1 MIPEKCEAAFRKDH
15 AQTKKPKRTAL
26 WHALGSPPLHCYKP
40 VSGETLKQGTSM
52 GDRPVIRRAIGAAA
66 AVAVGL
72 SLAATPASSQSF
84 TDKLKGMFGGGS
96 SEEKPKEA
104 APSETTS
111 ESDLTCP
118 PVTVRAGASTFK
130 IAVPGKEAV
139 GNDLRYQATITKI
152 ARECSINAGEIT
164 AKIGI
169 QGRVIAGPAGAP
181 PSVQVPI
188 RVAVVQAGIGEK
200 VIATKAY
207 QTTVAMTEDSS
218 VPFVLVAEDLVY
230 PAPKGTDAD
239 SYVFYVGFDPQS
251 LKPEPKAKPAKKK

>member
-1 MIPEKCEAAFRKDH
+1 M
-15 AQTKKPKRTAL
+15 
-26 WHALGSPPLHCYKP
+26 Y
-40 VSGETLKQGTSM
+40 GTSM
-52 GDRPVIRRAIGAAA
+52 GDRPVIRRAIGAVT

-72 SLAATPASSQSF
+72 SLAAAPAAAQSLGDRF
-84 TDKLKGMFGGGS
+84 KSLFGGGS
-96 SEEKPKEA
+96 SEEKPA
-104 APSETTS
+104 AKPSESTTDD
-111 ESDLTCP
+111 DLTCP

-130 IAVPGKEAV
+130 VGAPGKEAA
-139 GNDLRYQATITKI
+139 GNDLRYQATISKT
-152 ARECSINAGEIT
+152 ARECSINAGQIT
-164 AKIGI
+164 ARIGI

-181 PSVQVPI
+181 PSVQVPL

-230 PAPKGTDAD
+230 PAPTGAAGE
-239 SYVFYVGFDPQS
+239 SYVFYVGFDPQA

>member
-1 MIPEKCEAAFRKDH
+1 
-15 AQTKKPKRTAL
+15 
-26 WHALGSPPLHCYKP
+26 
-40 VSGETLKQGTSM
+40 M
-52 GDRPVIRRAIGAAA
+52 GDKPVIRRAIGAAA

-72 SLAATPASSQSF
+72 SLAATPAASQSI
-84 TDKLKGMFGGGS
+84 TDRFKSLFGGS
-96 SEEKPKEA
+96 SEEKPKAPTEA
-104 APSETTS
+104 TEDT
-111 ESDLTCP
+111 DLTCP

-130 IAVPGKEAV
+130 VGAPGKEAA
-139 GNDLRYQATITKI
+139 GNDLRYQATISKT
-152 ARECSINAGEIT
+152 ARECSINAGQIT
-164 AKIGI
+164 ARIGI

-181 PSVQVPI
+181 PSVQVPV

-230 PAPKGTDAD
+230 PAPSGAAAD
-239 SYVFYVGFDPQS
+239 SYVFYVGFDPQA

>member
-1 MIPEKCEAAFRKDH
+1 
-15 AQTKKPKRTAL
+15 
-26 WHALGSPPLHCYKP
+26 
-40 VSGETLKQGTSM
+40 M
-52 GDRPVIRRAIGAAA
+52 GDKPVIRRAIGAVA

-84 TDKLKGMFGGGS
+84 TDKLKGLFGGGS
-96 SEEKPKEA
+96 SEEKPAPA
-104 APSETTS
+104 APSEATDET
-111 ESDLTCP
+111 DLTCP
-118 PVTVRAGASTFK
+118 PITVRAGASTFK
-130 IAVPGKEAV
+130 VGAPGKEAV
-139 GNDLRYQATITKI
+139 GNDLRYQATISKT
-152 ARECSINAGEIT
+152 ARECTINGGEIT

-181 PSVQVPI
+181 PSVQVPL
-188 RVAVVQAGIGEK
+188 RVAVVQAGVGEK

-230 PAPKGTDAD
+230 PAPKGAVAD
-239 SYVFYVGFDPQS
+239 NYVFYVGFDPQA

>member
-1 MIPEKCEAAFRKDH
+1 MADK
-15 AQTKKPKRTAL
+15 
-26 WHALGSPPLHCYKP
+26 
-40 VSGETLKQGTSM
+40 
-52 GDRPVIRRAIGAAA
+52 PVIRRAIGAMT

-72 SLAATPASSQSF
+72 SLAAAPAAAQSLGDRF
-84 TDKLKGMFGGGS
+84 KSLFGGGS
-96 SEEKPKEA
+96 SEEKPA
-104 APSETTS
+104 AKPSESTTDD
-111 ESDLTCP
+111 DLTCP

-130 IAVPGKEAV
+130 VGAPGKEAA
-139 GNDLRYQATITKI
+139 GNDLRYQATISKT
-152 ARECSINAGEIT
+152 ARECSINAGQIT
-164 AKIGI
+164 ARIGI

-181 PSVQVPI
+181 PSVQVPL

-230 PAPKGTDAD
+230 PAPTGAAGE
-239 SYVFYVGFDPQS
+239 SYVFYVGFDPQA

>member
-1 MIPEKCEAAFRKDH
+1 MADK
-15 AQTKKPKRTAL
+15 
-26 WHALGSPPLHCYKP
+26 
-40 VSGETLKQGTSM
+40 
-52 GDRPVIRRAIGAAA
+52 PVIRRAIGAVT

-72 SLAATPASSQSF
+72 SLAAAPAAAQSLGDRF
-84 TDKLKGMFGGGS
+84 KSLFGGGS
-96 SEEKPKEA
+96 SEEKPA
-104 APSETTS
+104 AKPSESTTDD
-111 ESDLTCP
+111 DLTCP

-130 IAVPGKEAV
+130 VGAPGKEAA
-139 GNDLRYQATITKI
+139 GNDLRYQATISKT
-152 ARECSINAGEIT
+152 ARECSINAGQIT
-164 AKIGI
+164 ARIGI

-181 PSVQVPI
+181 PSVQVPL

-230 PAPKGTDAD
+230 PAPTGAAGE
-239 SYVFYVGFDPQS
+239 SYVFYVGFDPQA